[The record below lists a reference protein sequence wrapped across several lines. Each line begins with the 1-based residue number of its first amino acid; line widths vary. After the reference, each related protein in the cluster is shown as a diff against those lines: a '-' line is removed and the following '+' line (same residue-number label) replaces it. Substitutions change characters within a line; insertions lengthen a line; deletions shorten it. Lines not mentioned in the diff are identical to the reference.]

1 MTDTAPATTQDI
13 AEVIAELELYRD
25 RLIEESTETAKKAKL
40 TKSMLM
46 AQLDPELA
54 KIEAGLTQLRSQ
66 IQPTGIKIPA

>member
-13 AEVIAELELYRD
+13 AEVIAELEQYRD

-54 KIEAGLTQLRSQ
+54 KIEAALAQLRSQ

>member
-1 MTDTAPATTQDI
+1 MTDTATTQDI

-46 AQLDPELA
+46 TQLDPELA
-54 KIEAGLTQLRSQ
+54 KIEAALAQLRSQ
-66 IQPTGIKIPA
+66 IQE

>member
-13 AEVIAELELYRD
+13 AEVIAELEQYRD

-40 TKSMLM
+40 TKSMLT

-54 KIEAGLTQLRSQ
+54 KIETALAQLRSQ
-66 IQPTGIKIPA
+66 IQN

>member
-1 MTDTAPATTQDI
+1 MTDTAAASTQDI

-46 AQLDPELA
+46 AQLEPELA
-54 KIEAGLTQLRSQ
+54 KIEAALDQLRSQ
-66 IQPTGIKIPA
+66 IQN